1 MGSCLALKQKV
12 CVSTSKQKNM
22 DDTEIDSDSFYSDTF
37 YSDTFYSVG
46 PAEEEISEGPA
57 EEEISEGPAEEIYVS
72 FKF

>member
-22 DDTEIDSDSFYSDTF
+22 DDTETD
-37 YSDTFYSVG
+37 SDTFYSVG

-72 FKF
+72 FYF